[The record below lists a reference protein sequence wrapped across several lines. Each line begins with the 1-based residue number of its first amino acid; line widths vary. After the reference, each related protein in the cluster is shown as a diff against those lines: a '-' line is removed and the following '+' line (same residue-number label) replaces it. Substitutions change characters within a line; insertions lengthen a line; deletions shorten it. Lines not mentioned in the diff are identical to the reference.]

1 VKSKSPFEFSIGIQ
15 GCVTSHQQLGL
26 AGDNLRVC
34 DTILGCRLAFVIL
47 APNACNLA
55 PNACNVYDKFD
66 HFESFLGAMT
76 PL

>member
-34 DTILGCRLAFVIL
+34 DTILGSRLAFV
-47 APNACNLA
+47 NLA
-55 PNACNVYDKFD
+55 PNARNVYDKFD